1 MERPRRSQLVDQWR
15 PEDIRR
21 DKDELTSRKE
31 RARSPLPARR
41 ERDFE
46 RVKAD
51 SRHDIQPLSLY
62 SRVRSRSRNR
72 SRDRRHTKRRS
83 SSPSHYREDDLY
95 RPARKR
101 PLSRDCAPSP
111 AQDKDQNP
119 VISRHY
125 RKTSRSPGRAPSNSR
140 RQKRSLSPRRA
151 HKTTAPSRGDQSNG
165 ISPRPARDLHRTS
178 RVSPRRRS
186 PDSYIPSGRRR
197 SRSPVA
203 SSYRPAETRR
213 KERSLSPNP
222 PFVSRRDPP
231 SQDLLSHKYP
241 PRKST
246 PSPQRK
252 SRSHRYTATRL
263 TERDDHIRDRS
274 IKPSHRSPSPRSHA
288 RLPRQN
294 RPSRRARSAS
304 RSPSRRTDKAN
315 KNQKSTNREA
325 DMRPSYSGYSS
336 RGGPSR
342 SSRPSYDTPAYPN
355 SPHYPSQQQMS
366 PYPQSSYGNGGPGWS
381 GQQPYGSHHG

>member
-31 RARSPLPARR
+31 RARSPLPTRR

-51 SRHDIQPLSLY
+51 SRHDTQPLSLH
-62 SRVRSRSRNR
+62 SRVQSRSRNR

-83 SSPSHYREDDLY
+83 PSHSHYREDDLY

-101 PLSRDCAPSP
+101 PLSQDRAPSP
-111 AQDKDQNP
+111 AQDKDQNL
-119 VISRHY
+119 VSSRHH
-125 RKTSRSPGRAPSNSR
+125 RKSSRSPGRAPSNSR

-151 HKTTAPSRGDQSNG
+151 HKATAPSQRDHSSG
-165 ISPRPARDLHRTS
+165 ISPRLARDSHRSS

-203 SSYRPAETRR
+203 SLYRPAETRR
-213 KERSLSPNP
+213 KEPSLSPNRP
-222 PFVSRRDPP
+222 SVSRRGPA

-241 PRKST
+241 PRKTT
-246 PSPQRK
+246 PSPERD
-252 SRSHRYTATRL
+252 SRSRRYTTTRL
-263 TERDDHIRDRS
+263 TERDDDIYNRS
-274 IKPSHRSPSPRSHA
+274 VKPSHRSPSPRSNA
-288 RLPRQN
+288 RLLRHN
-294 RPSRRARSAS
+294 RPSRQARSAS
-304 RSPSRRTDKAN
+304 RSPSRRKDKGN
-315 KNQKSTNREA
+315 KNQKSTNGEA

-342 SSRPSYDTPAYPN
+342 SSRPSYDAPAYPN

-366 PYPQSSYGNGGPGWS
+366 PYPQSSYGNGGPSWS